1 MLPAEPPEAIIFDWD
16 GTLVDCWP
24 SIHNAMNATLEA
36 MGHDAWTYEETLA
49 RVRKSM
55 RNAFPEMFGDR
66 WEEAGRI
73 FYEHVA
79 AHHLEGTTVLG
90 GAEDALAAA
99 NASAPYVGV
108 VSNKQGPLLRAEIDH
123 LDWRGYIA
131 RAVGAGDAEE
141 DKPAPAAMDLVLEE
155 TGIKPGAEVWYIGDT
170 GIDMR
175 FAEACGCTGVLIGE
189 KAFDANELGGITYTA
204 HFADLAAFTSVIAA
218 HQERASRKA

>member
-55 RNAFPEMFGDR
+55 RDAFPEMFGDR

-79 AHHLEGTTVLG
+79 AHHLEGTTVLE

-123 LDWRGYIA
+123 LDWSG
-131 RAVGAGDAEE
+131 
-141 DKPAPAAMDLVLEE
+141 
-155 TGIKPGAEVWYIGDT
+155 
-170 GIDMR
+170 
-175 FAEACGCTGVLIGE
+175 
-189 KAFDANELGGITYTA
+189 
-204 HFADLAAFTSVIAA
+204 
-218 HQERASRKA
+218 